1 MKTSR
6 QQKILEIIEN
16 SVIDTQEELATIL
29 KDQGYDVTQA
39 TVSRD
44 IRELKLTKIATES
57 GKQKY
62 ASITKNTV
70 EVSER
75 LIRVFKD
82 AVLKVE
88 AAQNTIVIKT
98 LTGMGMAVAVALDN
112 MENAEILGSIAGDDT
127 VFCVAKSNMHAL
139 EFVQKLINIINAK

>member
-1 MKTSR
+1 MKASR
-6 QQKILEIIEN
+6 QQKILEIIEDR
-16 SVIDTQEELATIL
+16 VVETQDELAETL
-29 KDQGYDVTQA
+29 KKSGFDVTQA

-44 IRELKLTKIATES
+44 IRELKLTKLATEN

-62 ASITKNTV
+62 VSITNNTV

-82 AVLKVE
+82 AVIKVE

-112 MENAEILGSIAGDDT
+112 MENIEILGSIAGDDT
-127 VFCVAKSNMHAL
+127 VFCIAKNNAHAL
-139 EFVQKLINIINAK
+139 EFVQKLINIINTK